1 MKRILAL
8 ISEGVIRLLVIV
20 GGFLCITAIF
30 GFTTAYFPGFSNRFL
45 IFLTEYQ
52 GQPVIFFIR
61 PIPVMV
67 FVTLIAAAFFV
78 LVRMYGI
85 VSSQDGILFS
95 FKEGDDEE
103 TESPA

>member
-30 GFTTAYFPGFSNRFL
+30 GFTTAYFPNFRFL